1 MEKTNWEIANFH
13 ESEHWEKFTAEADTI
28 AVAQPQYMDS
38 LFIKNDYFDSRDLS
52 LNFRGLKV
60 LDVGGGPSSILLRS
74 NKNHSE
80 LHDGF
85 SEGVVID
92 PVKISEHQKLR
103 YEYFGVRF
111 IQDMAENITKYYS
124 ENYFDEC
131 FIYNCLQH
139 VEDPIRILDGITKVS
154 KKIRIAEP
162 IHIPT
167 DKCHLHTFTED
178 YFANY
183 FDNDKWEIE
192 MQNIVTIGVRHYIG
206 IINLNK

>member
-1 MEKTNWEIANFH
+1 MKKTNWQIANIH

-38 LFIKNDYFDSRDLS
+38 LFINSDYFDSRDLS

-167 DKCHLHTFTED
+167 DKCHLHTFTEE

>member
-1 MEKTNWEIANFH
+1 MKKTNWQIANIH
-13 ESEHWEKFTAEADTI
+13 ESEHWKKFTAEADTI

-38 LFIKNDYFDSRDLS
+38 LFINSDYFDSRDLS

-167 DKCHLHTFTED
+167 DKCHLHTFTEE

>member
-1 MEKTNWEIANFH
+1 MTKTNWEIANH
-13 ESEHWEKFTAEADTI
+13 YESGHWEKFTAEVDTLS
-28 AVAQPQYMDS
+28 VSQPQYMES
-38 LFIKNDYFDSRDLS
+38 LSIKNDYFESGDLS
-52 LNFRGLKV
+52 LNFNGLKV

-74 NKNHSE
+74 NKGHCE

-92 PVKISEHQKLR
+92 PVKITEHQKIR
-103 YEYFGVRF
+103 YEYFGIRF
-111 IQDMAENITKYYS
+111 IQDMAENITNYYN
-124 ENYFDEC
+124 EKHFDEC

-139 VEDPIRILDGITKVS
+139 VEDPIKILDGITKVS

-162 IHIPT
+162 IHIPM

-183 FDNDKWEIE
+183 FDRDNWEIQ
-192 MQNIVTIGVRHYIG
+192 MQNIANIGVPHYIG
-206 IINLNK
+206 IINLNN